1 MCSRTFAANGEHI
14 ANRRR
19 PQKLRRSSRD
29 ADSKSKKSKDN
40 KDDEPPAIW
49 DHSRDMAIGGRL
61 MDEKQ
66 RQRIISD
73 ARSLGDRFGSGKGGG
88 FL

>member
-1 MCSRTFAANGEHI
+1 MHES
-14 ANRRR
+14 
-19 PQKLRRSSRD
+19 
-29 ADSKSKKSKDN
+29 DSKSKKGKDN

-66 RQRIISD
+66 RQRIFCD
-73 ARSLGDRFGSGKGGG
+73 YRSLGDRFGSGKGGG
-88 FL
+88 FLWDLARSKKISSSSTFCKLHM